1 MIVLFIKS
9 DLIRHHPLPGHT
21 CPNCHKTDG
30 MDMELRQ
37 RYADFAGGKVY
48 PIGVFGVINCLHCG
62 YTLPASR
69 WNERLHRVYKDLRA
83 SYKTP
88 VSYWRGAI
96 ITVVGLV
103 VGTLLIGGTLSF
115 MGQSQRADIEQQ
127 QAAFATVLTT
137 PTPGVTLATIEN
149 GQPTYDV
156 WRVSHVNGETV
167 WLKKYTGNRT
177 LTDFYSE
184 TGWATAPDSDFST
197 EAIGYSRTGLAA
209 KGLKCT
215 SDMANKN
222 KPYEAVILAVLDK

>member
-1 MIVLFIKS
+1 MIILFIKS
-9 DLIRHHPLPGHT
+9 DLIRHQSLPGHT

-37 RYADFAGGKVY
+37 RYADFAEGKVY
-48 PIGVFGVINCLHCG
+48 PKGVFGLVNCLHCG

-69 WNERLHRVYKDLRA
+69 WDERLHRVYKTLKT

-88 VSYWRGAI
+88 VSYWKGAI
-96 ITVVGLV
+96 IAVVGLV
-103 VGTLLIGGTLSF
+103 VGTLLIVGTLSF
-115 MGQSQRADIEQQ
+115 MGQSQRADIDRQRT
-127 QAAFATVLTT
+127 AFTTALTT
-137 PTPGVTLATIEN
+137 PTPGVTLASIAN

-184 TGWATAPDSDFST
+184 TGWATVPDSDFSIET
-197 EAIGYSRTGLAA
+197 IGYSRTKLAE
-209 KGLKCT
+209 KGLKRT
-215 SDMANKN
+215 ADMANKN
-222 KPYEAVILAVLDK
+222 KPYDGVIIAVLDK